1 MIRSVE
7 NWELWN
13 EISSLYSKGGYT
25 GGNLVNVYDG
35 ITFSSFFFSLSLSF
49 LIEKEYRRN
58 ILRRMGGGTLIRG
71 KGEGRL
77 LEPRSR

>member
-35 ITFSSFFFSLSLSF
+35 ITFSSFFFSLSLFFNREGIS
-49 LIEKEYRRN
+49 KEYFAKNGGWN
-58 ILRRMGGGTLIRG
+58 ID
-71 KGEGRL
+71 
-77 LEPRSR
+77 